1 MTNKQYCAK
10 AYVLIDNVEHEL
22 VIFATDSD
30 AFKRKVDDLRDE
42 LCDIYWSDD
51 DFDYDY
57 VEDTV
62 LISESEIA
70 GLQAQIEEQKH
81 KLNWS
86 GKH

>member
-10 AYVLIDNVEHEL
+10 AYVLIDNVKHEL

-42 LCDIYWSDD
+42 LRDIYWSDD

-57 VEDTV
+57 TEDTV

>member
-10 AYVLIDNVEHEL
+10 AYVLIDNVGHEL
-22 VIFATDSD
+22 VIFATNSD
-30 AFKRKVDDLRDE
+30 TFKHKVDDLRDE
-42 LCDIYWSDD
+42 LGDIYWRDD
-51 DFDYDY
+51 GFDYDY
-57 VEDTV
+57 TEDTIY
-62 LISESEIA
+62 LPESEIA

>member
-42 LCDIYWSDD
+42 LRDIYWSDD

-57 VEDTV
+57 AEDTV

>member
-42 LCDIYWSDD
+42 LRDICWSDD

-57 VEDTV
+57 AEDIV